1 MSKDKIIEILNKAI
15 SKDTPPTI
23 EEYLLII
30 SEYLTEINYKDS
42 EKVISLITQQPFIVT
57 NFIPKVVDYFTR
69 KLNICSIIENKQTI
83 LYYGD

>member
-15 SKDTPPTI
+15 SKDNPPTI

-42 EKVISLITQQPFIVT
+42 EKVISLITQQPIIVT
-57 NFIPKVVDYFTR
+57 NFMPKVVDYFTR
-69 KLNICSIIENKQTI
+69 KLDICSVIKDKQII
-83 LYYGD
+83 LYYGN